1 MLPRTDTI
9 RTKKTNTCDC
19 PVCAGLACQ
28 ERPRYFA
35 GQLLTETE
43 LNSEQAYLLAKNRLH
58 NRYLH
63 GYGIVCGLQVSCHD
77 CEGWVTVH
85 PGYALDACGNDIIAC
100 QAQDFDLIKA
110 IRACREEKRG
120 ECDPWREPVRNRCED
135 VEENWCITI
144 RYKEREGK
152 PSTALVSCSPSTCGC
167 ESGRKGNGKQCECG
181 GKGHTATRAV
191 SVGAC
196 EPSRI
201 IEGFELGVVPAPR
214 REDSGKEDTFL
225 STLLDRL
232 ERLGISVDLT
242 CLVECVESFMA
253 FVKRGAAIYTL
264 LQQNPFGAGSTIYR
278 DLCRLREDMRD
289 YLINNPRTNCT
300 LLDRLAQVYCPPPP
314 RTDNE
319 IEQFV
324 GQVTQALVEIAAILQ
339 AMLLDCICFAALPT
353 CPGDVCEERLLL
365 ACVTVRGDRIL
376 SICHSDVRRYVLTGH
391 TLVPALISMLLEDL
405 CCRDLPERLP
415 GLDTGAGFSSAAF
428 TRATFASAFSASPGA
443 AAAAGVASSFAAS
456 METASAAGATL
467 DGTNFVGRPAA
478 EARAS
483 LKGKVSSIEVTTVS
497 WTPGEA
503 ALRSLG
509 APAIRSGQPL
519 RMYVDENKN
528 VVGFATLSEADVLRR
543 ELDAANK
550 RLSRLEKQVKES
562 LKGSAAGGNK

>member
-1 MLPRTDTI
+1 MLPRTDI
-9 RTKKTNTCDC
+9 VRTKKTNTCDC
-19 PVCAGLACQ
+19 PVCSGLVCQ

-85 PGYALDACGNDIIAC
+85 PGYALDACGNDMIVC

-181 GKGHTATRAV
+181 GKGQSATRTV

-196 EPSRI
+196 EPARI
-201 IEGFELGVVPAPR
+201 IEGFELGVIPAPPSTGSDQ
-214 REDSGKEDTFL
+214 EPSFL
-225 STLLDRL
+225 NTLI
-232 ERLGISVDLT
+232 ERLGRLGIPIDLT
-242 CLVECVESFMA
+242 CLVECVERFVA
-253 FVKRGAAIYTL
+253 FVQRGAAIYNL
-264 LQQNPFGAGSTIYR
+264 LQQNPFGAASTIYR

-289 YLINNPRTNCT
+289 YLLNNPRTNCT

-319 IEQFV
+319 LEQFV

-339 AMLLDCICFAALPT
+339 AMLIDCICFAALPT
-353 CPGDVCEERLLL
+353 CPADVCEERLLL

-376 SICHSDVRRYVLTGH
+376 RICHSDVRRYVLTGH
-391 TLVPALISMLLEDL
+391 TLFPALVSMLLEEL
-405 CCRDLPERLP
+405 CCRDVQLRMP
-415 GLDTGAGFSSAAF
+415 GLDTAAGFSATGFS
-428 TRATFASAFSASPGA
+428 RATFASAFSASPA
-443 AAAAGVASSFAAS
+443 TAAAAGVASSFAAA
-456 METASAAGATL
+456 METASASEATL
-467 DGTNFVGRPAA
+467 DGATLVGRPAA
-478 EARAS
+478 EARTT
-483 LKGKVSSIEVTTVS
+483 LKGKVAGIEEVS
-497 WTPGEA
+497 VKWTPGEA

-550 RLSRLEKQVKES
+550 RLSRLEKQVKDAM
-562 LKGSAAGGNK
+562 KGSAAAGKK